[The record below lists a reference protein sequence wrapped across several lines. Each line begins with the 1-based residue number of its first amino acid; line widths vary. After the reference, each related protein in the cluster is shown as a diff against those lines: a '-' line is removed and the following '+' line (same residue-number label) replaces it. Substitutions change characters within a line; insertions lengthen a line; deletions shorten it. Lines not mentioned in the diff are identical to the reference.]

1 MEAMAR
7 SAAGQEDDALETRR
21 AKIATRSGGRWH
33 RLLGVTAVLSLLLSL
48 SAPAGGQ
55 YMLVARNDR
64 AAAALLYGVG
74 LVAFLSCLAV
84 RRAMSPSRK
93 PCRIAIPRLP
103 RPPAI
108 AYVSAILLVVS
119 LATIHSAPARVPLA
133 AWAISLILALVAAAP
148 AGPLLGRL
156 RVRWRSVAAAGW
168 LTREVV
174 AAGCI
179 VLVGAV
185 LRLYDLAGIPSGIHG
200 DEAGEALIAVSILE
214 GKGPNPFGTAF
225 LGDRSLFFYLEAPF
239 VALFGRTVTAIR
251 LFSALVGVATLP
263 AFYLLMR
270 SLFGV
275 RPALIALALLAG
287 SAVHINYSRLGLN
300 VSQIPLLTCVS
311 LYCLRRGQESRTA
324 FWWLASGILGGFAVY
339 FAFGGVLVPVTV
351 ALYFVYLLLTRRSEW
366 RAWTTGGAF
375 SALGGAMALI
385 PIPVYMVGQNDPYA
399 EHAMSRL
406 IFNNWE
412 WVSATH
418 RTSTLEGVLLG
429 QLKANLLYFFTG
441 RDFGPFYGFAG
452 APMLAAV
459 LGPFVALGLALMLL
473 RAMDDRYAM
482 LALWFWTVLLLGG
495 VLTINSPQSHRLL
508 PAALAAL
515 AGVALVL
522 DWLMDVGPHL
532 VPGRLAPAF
541 LVISVAL
548 PVIAGYSDSA
558 NYFGPALASKPWEWD
573 TRHGQYVASLGPGY
587 RVYSLAAPQL
597 YFDASVTRFL
607 APDVEGDSLL
617 NPGLRLPLAVPSDRD
632 LAFMVFPNMSQYLPL
647 LRSLY
652 PSAEM
657 EEVRGGGNQVVF
669 TALRVP
675 RAEIARW
682 QGLTARYGGIERV
695 EPDAAHLGEGAPAYP
710 VEATWSGSIYVER
723 GGSYRFQ
730 AEGPVSELLI
740 DGAPVSGDRPLT
752 LWAGWH
758 SLQIEGRLPDAGS
771 RVALKWETPDRP
783 MSVVPT
789 HWLDAR
795 QLAGNLRGLWA
806 TEGGTT
812 AERRDR
818 TIGFRNLGELFGG
831 QGQVSVQ
838 WEATLNA
845 PTDGEYGFGLRST
858 GQSAITIDG
867 EAVVPNGGDRW
878 ANRQTTGSVRLA
890 AGSHSLGVSYT
901 GPGDGGFLEVLW
913 SVPGGTPTVIPP
925 EALGRPGIAPR

>member
-1 MEAMAR
+1 MEAMAG
-7 SAAGQEDDALETRR
+7 SVAGRQGDAQEARR
-21 AKIATRSGGRWH
+21 AKIATRAGGR
-33 RLLGVTAVLSLLLSL
+33 RRRTLGAAALLSLLLSL
-48 SAPAGGQ
+48 GAPAGGQ

-64 AAAALLYGVG
+64 AAAALLYGLG
-74 LVAFLSCLAV
+74 LVAFLSCLAA
-84 RRAMSPSRK
+84 RRAMSPGRK
-93 PCRIAIPRLP
+93 PRRIAIPRLP
-103 RPPAI
+103 RP
-108 AYVSAILLVVS
+108 SAMACLSAMLLVVS

-133 AWAISLILALVAAAP
+133 AWTLSLILALVAAAP

-156 RVRWRSVAAAGW
+156 RVGWRSPATACRP
-168 LTREVV
+168 TREAV
-174 AAGCI
+174 AVGCI

-200 DEAGEALIAVSILE
+200 DEAGGALVAVSTLE

-239 VALFGRTVTAIR
+239 VAIFGRTVTAIR
-251 LFSALVGVATLP
+251 LLSALVGVATL
-263 AFYLLMR
+263 
-270 SLFGV
+270 
-275 RPALIALALLAG
+275 PALIALALLAG

-300 VSQIPLLTCVS
+300 VIEIPLLTCVG
-311 LYCLRRGQESRTA
+311 LYCLRRGQESRRA
-324 FWWLASGILGGFAVY
+324 FWWLASGILGGSAVY
-339 FAFGGVLVPVTV
+339 FAFGGVLVPVTM
-351 ALYFVYLLLTRRSEW
+351 ALYLVYLLLTRRSQW
-366 RAWTTGGAF
+366 RAWAAGGAF

-385 PIPVYMVGQNDPYA
+385 PIPVHTLGQTDPYA
-399 EHAMSRL
+399 EHAVSRL

-412 WVSATH
+412 WVAATH
-418 RTSTLEGVLLG
+418 RTSALEGVVLG

-441 RDFGPFYGFAG
+441 GDFGPFYGFAG
-452 APMLAAV
+452 APMLAVV
-459 LGPFVALGLALMLL
+459 LGPFVALGLALTLL

-482 LALWFWTVLLLGG
+482 VALWFWTVLLLGG

-508 PAALAAL
+508 PAALAAM

-522 DWLMDVGPHL
+522 DWLMDVGPRL
-532 VPGRLAPAF
+532 VPSRLAPAF
-541 LVISVAL
+541 LAISVAL
-548 PVIAGYSDSA
+548 PAVAGYNDGA
-558 NYFGPALASKPWEWD
+558 NYFGPALASRPWEWD
-573 TRHGQYVASLGPGY
+573 TRHGQYVASLGLGY
-587 RVYSLAAPQL
+587 RVYSMAAPQL

-617 NPGLRLPLAVPSDRD
+617 NPGLRLPLAVPSDRN

-652 PSAEM
+652 PSAEV
-657 EEVRGGGNQVVF
+657 EEVRGGGDQVVF

-695 EPDAAHLGEGAPAYP
+695 EPDAAHLGESAPAHP
-710 VEATWSGSIYVER
+710 AEATWSGSIYVER

-740 DGAPVSGDRPLT
+740 DGAPATGGRPLT

-758 SLQIEGRLPDAGS
+758 SLQIGGRLPDAGS
-771 RVALKWETPDRP
+771 RVALKWEPPDRP
-783 MSVVPT
+783 MSAVPT

-806 TEGGTT
+806 TDVGTV

-818 TIGFRNLGELFGG
+818 TIGFRSLGELFGD
-831 QGQVSVQ
+831 QEQVSIR

-845 PTDGEYGFGLRST
+845 PMDGEYGFGLRST
-858 GQSAITIDG
+858 GQSAITVDG
-867 EAVVPNGGDRW
+867 EPVVPNGGDRW
-878 ANRQTTGSVRLA
+878 ASRQANGSVRLA
-890 AGSHSLGVSYT
+890 AGSHSLGVSYA
-901 GPGDGGFLEVLW
+901 GPGNGGFLEVLW
-913 SVPGGTPTVIPP
+913 SVPGGSLTVIPP
-925 EALGRPGIAPR
+925 EALGRPGIAP